1 MFKRMVLKRELC
13 EVRKLENAMKT
24 QCIKKGVDI
33 LRQVSSF
40 RLMRFARCH
49 ILTMIAFTLF
59 GSASIR
65 AENIAVGTLIDDA
78 GYFFNSFGNQ
88 YTLGTTRGANFGG
101 SGSVAWY
108 GVNISNVSGQN
119 GITWSGVAVSHTN
132 YNYNSIYSGNPGTGA
147 AANDLTNSGIH
158 GDNTTISITA
168 NAGQRY
174 VVDLLF
180 ANHFSGEGAAYF
192 PYRTLDVSVGGLLY
206 ADDLTLNGT
215 QSDQRRPLVYRFE
228 VTPSSSSINIVLTN
242 GGNVSGSRTDTNPY
256 VNAMTV
262 TQVPEPS
269 ALSLC
274 AIGLGGLAM
283 MRRRRA

>member
-1 MFKRMVLKRELC
+1 MKR
-13 EVRKLENAMKT
+13 

-33 LRQVSSF
+33 LRKVSSF
-40 RLMRFARCH
+40 IYMRFARCY

-65 AENIAVGTLIDDA
+65 AENIAVGTLIDDT
-78 GYFFNSFGNQ
+78 GYFFSSFGNQ

-101 SGSVAWY
+101 AGSVAWY
-108 GVNISNVSGQN
+108 GVNMSNVSGQN
-119 GITWSGVAVSHTN
+119 GITWSGVVASHTN
-132 YNYNSIYSGNPGTGA
+132 YNYSSFYSGSPGTAA
-147 AANDLTNSGIH
+147 AANDLTNSGIS
-158 GDNTTISITA
+158 GNNTTISIIA

-180 ANHFSGEGAAYF
+180 ANHFSGEGASYF

-206 ADDLTLNGT
+206 VDDLTLNGT

-242 GGNVSGSRTDTNPY
+242 GGNVPGSRTDTNPY

-269 ALSLC
+269 AFSLL
-274 AIGLGGLAM
+274 AIGLGGLTV
-283 MRRRRA
+283 MRRRRS